1 MGRFR
6 GLRPDESLLE
16 RRRSPDGPDR
26 PLGLRRSGQPD
37 VRRHARNARPR
48 DLHQRDGQ
56 LLRRMA
62 GHRGA
67 ETHRPPRHRRKA
79 QRRRRILSGQA
90 FEIRHLGL
98 RKHEHAA
105 AQRLL
110 PARQRQEQRH
120 FGRSLRQ
127 LRQKLGQAL
136 PLRQRRGPD
145 RRKHV
150 QRLPAL
156 RRGIPQQ
163 PDGRHHLRPAVRP
176 GQKARRHL
184 VDHARNQ
191 FPGNRVVQ
199 LRRPLQR
206 RPHVPRK
213 RLVALRRRQP
223 LVVGMER
230 RRGVEPPQR
239 TLPARSGRFETI
251 QDPRLGRTDGQPE
264 LRHQR
269 SAGHLSLLYRGH
281 LPRTDGR
288 LPLEDAQPRPQMGTA
303 HGLQRGRR
311 HYGPPRNDR
320 LRLLQLGDR
329 EHAHRRGDPHLHGF
343 RHREG
348 QPGQG
353 PQPRHRGQIELYAL
367 AGQTGL
373 FQPLRLDR
381 L

>member
-120 FGRSLRQ
+120 FGRNLRQ
-127 LRQKLGQAL
+127 LRQNW
-136 PLRQRRGPD
+136 
-145 RRKHV
+145 
-150 QRLPAL
+150 
-156 RRGIPQQ
+156 
-163 PDGRHHLRPAVRP
+163 GRHYLYVNAGGRIAETRTAPTSTTPRDSP
-176 GQKARRHL
+176 TARRPTSPS
-184 VDHARNQ
+184 
-191 FPGNRVVQ
+191 PGSTPRTKSPSAS
-199 LRRPLQR
+199 RRSRAKSVSWEPR
-206 RPHVPRK
+206 RTATTTV
-213 RLVALRRRQP
+213 
-223 LVVGMER
+223 
-230 RRGVEPPQR
+230 
-239 TLPARSGRFETI
+239 TTSTS
-251 QDPRLGRTDGQPE
+251 
-264 LRHQR
+264 R
-269 SAGHLSLLYRGH
+269 SAKA
-281 LPRTDGR
+281 PRR
-288 LPLEDAQPRPQMGTA
+288 STA
-303 HGLQRGRR
+303 PTTAGRR
-311 HYGPPRNDR
+311 HGAP
-320 LRLLQLGDR
+320 
-329 EHAHRRGDPHLHGF
+329 AWRGTSTTNPSCAIRTF
-343 RHREG
+343 
-348 QPGQG
+348 
-353 PQPRHRGQIELYAL
+353 
-367 AGQTGL
+367 
-373 FQPLRLDR
+373 
-381 L
+381 